1 MHSTTAK
8 EPVSSFAIDRFMF
21 ANMFVKCSLC
31 VRFDETLEQR
41 QDAERE
47 ISILQ
52 QLNNENVCKL
62 ECAYKNGKHM
72 VLIMEYCNGGE
83 LFNKICAESEACFLS
98 PYVNC
103 RA

>member
-1 MHSTTAK
+1 MILLVFFSSTF
-8 EPVSSFAIDRFMF
+8 VRFY
-21 ANMFVKCSLC
+21 LY
-31 VRFDETLEQR
+31 VRKINTFDETLEQR

-83 LFNKICAESEACFLS
+83 LFNKICAESEARFHL
-98 PYVNC
+98 PFK
-103 RA
+103 

>member
-1 MHSTTAK
+1 MSKGDCEYTHSIKT
-8 EPVSSFAIDRFMF
+8 
-21 ANMFVKCSLC
+21 

-98 PYVNC
+98 PHVNY